1 MTRDQIFEQ
10 MKATM
15 VETFELDPA
24 KVTMEASLLND
35 LGLDSIDAIDLAV
48 KLQELT
54 GVRVAEERL
63 KSLRTVADVI
73 TLIDS
78 LVNRTGAEA

>member
-1 MTRDQIFEQ
+1 MTRDQIFQQ

-15 VETFELDPA
+15 VEAFELDPA
-24 KVTMEASLLND
+24 KITTEARLVDD

-54 GVRVAEERL
+54 GERVAEETL

-73 TLIDS
+73 TIVDQM
-78 LVNRTGAEA
+78 VNRSQAGA

>member
-10 MKATM
+10 MKVTM

-24 KVTMEASLLND
+24 KVTMDARLVDD

-48 KLQELT
+48 KLQELS
-54 GVRVAEERL
+54 GERVAEETL
-63 KSLRTVADVI
+63 KSLRTVADVVTI
-73 TLIDS
+73 VDTM
-78 LVNRTGAEA
+78 VNRSRPGA